1 MKLVLLPGMDGTG
14 ILFKQLLANIQGIDV
29 LVLSLPM
36 EGSQDYQSLAR
47 KILKSLPELLFPHGF
62 VMGANHETF
71 V

>member
-14 ILFKQLLANIQGIDV
+14 ILFKQLLANIQGMDV

-47 KILKSLPELLFPHGF
+47 KILKSLPELRFPHGF